1 MAEGVTYADL
11 RFVRNPPGNKAPKEG
26 NGAEEEELTY
36 ENVQGS
42 RSGGKEETP
51 STPKKDTESKP
62 WVKGAALGALT
73 TCLVLLAVAVG
84 LGVQYGQV
92 SGQLQRAL
100 QAHAAHS
107 SAQEGS
113 LEQKEDWLQQA
124 LAKLNFTQEALRKS
138 QEATEKIQEQLQVT
152 EEALRKANHSLEDL
166 KQERDQMETELQ
178 QAWEDLASTQEALRR
193 SQEAAE
199 KTQEDL
205 RMANLNL
212 HSLEQEKDQ
221 AKEELRQAN
230 SCQNIGC
237 CPYGWT
243 LFRWKCLWVSQ
254 EKKYWQESRE
264 DCEAKSSQL
273 LMPKEPRILQQI
285 WGALGRPNDRDGYWI
300 GLSKTNERQNTV
312 LVWVDGSRYEGSEQL
327 MQYESKKC
335 IRVNQGRLEERWCK
349 TDCGYI
355 CERAASPTTLRQ
367 APRPPLGRKA

>member
-193 SQEAAE
+193 SQEAAK

-230 SCQNIGC
+230 SCQNIDC
-237 CPYGWT
+237 CPDGWT
-243 LFRWKCLWVSQ
+243 LFRWKCIWVSQ
-254 EKKYWQESRE
+254 EKKTWQKSRE
-264 DCEAKSSQL
+264 DCEKRSSQL
-273 LMPKEPRILQQI
+273 LMPKEPWEQWEI
-285 WGALGRPNDRDGYWI
+285 WGALVRMQKNLQHPNGYWI
-300 GLSKTNERQNTV
+300 GLHKIKEKKNSI
-312 LVWVDGSRYEGSEQL
+312 LFWVDGSHYEGSEQL
-327 MQYESKKC
+327 MQNQYQNC
-335 IRVNQGRLEERWCK
+335 IKVNQGQLEPGSCYTPRA
-349 TDCGYI
+349 YI
-355 CERAASPTTLRQ
+355 CERAASPTTL
-367 APRPPLGRKA
+367 